1 MDILD
6 KANELGHMIAESAEM
21 TRLKDSEAALES
33 DELARGLMQEYK
45 NLQIELV
52 QASRAKKPVEDIE
65 LIKEKL
71 IEKQRELYENT
82 ITNEYLEA
90 KSAFDRFMGNINNV
104 ITFAI
109 TGEEC
114 SPSKC
119 GSCKGCG

>member
-6 KANELGHMIAESAEM
+6 KASELGHMIADSAEM
-21 TRLKDSEAALES
+21 IRLKDSEVALES
-33 DELARGLMQEYK
+33 DAHARELMEDYK
-45 NLQIELV
+45 QLQIELV
-52 QASRAKKPVEDIE
+52 KASREKKPAED
-65 LIKEKL
+65 LDSIKERL
-71 IEKQRELYENT
+71 IAKQLDLNEYGK
-82 ITNEYLEA
+82 TNEYLEA

-119 GSCKGCG
+119 GSCKGCN